1 MSARPVRSPAV
12 RDAPPGVCVAE
23 LGVGGSGA
31 AAGGAVASSPKRC
44 LGTRLPRAL
53 RSGLAV
59 LFSPGKRTLKMS
71 VLRKTDF
78 SRSHTSLFQKM

>member
-1 MSARPVRSPAV
+1 MCARPVRSPAV
-12 RDAPPGVCVAE
+12 RDAPSGVCVGE
-23 LGVGGSGA
+23 LGV
-31 AAGGAVASSPKRC
+31 AAGGGGFQSQALP

-59 LFSPGKRTLKMS
+59 LFSPGKRKLKMN
-71 VLRKTDF
+71 VLRETDF